1 MNKCAHLHI
10 HTEKCQFLLFKCD
23 LNSDSYTCVLIRG
36 CTCTNHVPIY
46 FFLSSALGCVHIDS
60 ILFPNLVPLE
70 VMALPVTQSSSI
82 TLCLRRK
89 LFLCKCACFAGLFY
103 FMASREHGSKVPSL
117 RWSNGESTRWLTF
130 VFLSLSLS
138 LWPVVWRL
146 PAVIKLVI
154 YSKQR
159 CNPVTAFPSF
169 FHKTIANVWW
179 REKRVLN
186 GYWSDVIWISFSLSF
201 FSDGCGAGIVCLNVS
216 TLEELHSCGRL
227 DHIGGFTERT
237 DTHTRTRIHT
247 YRYTHT
253 FIHTHH
259 SLTLWQAAMLGW
271 QLNNTKLLS
280 VSGQAWLNPR
290 YIIGTHT
297 HWLCLSQTRTQA
309 HMHFEKVPFLFF
321 FSLKPG
327 SNLLFSG
334 N

>member
-1 MNKCAHLHI
+1 M
-10 HTEKCQFLLFKCD
+10 
-23 LNSDSYTCVLIRG
+23 
-36 CTCTNHVPIY
+36 CTHRQYIVSQSCPTWGYGIASH
-46 FFLSSALGCVHIDS
+46 S
-60 ILFPNLVPLE
+60 
-70 VMALPVTQSSSI
+70 QSSSN

-103 FMASREHGSKVPSL
+103 FMASHEHGSKVPSL

-247 YRYTHT
+247 HTHSYTHT
-253 FIHTHH
+253 THSH
-259 SLTLWQAAMLGW
+259 SDRQPCWAGSSTTQSFY
-271 QLNNTKLLS
+271 LS
-280 VSGQAWLNPR
+280 V
-290 YIIGTHT
+290 
-297 HWLCLSQTRTQA
+297 
-309 HMHFEKVPFLFF
+309 V
-321 FSLKPG
+321 KPDWTPAT
-327 SNLLFSG
+327 L
-334 N
+334 